1 MAFNPKENKQ
11 QVRTVRFLPQDLQC
25 EPAFPKDMKV
35 TPDLTP
41 VIANLF
47 GQTNDGG
54 RLIAAFP
61 WNALKVSAYG
71 SGYTNYDVKSGS
83 QPSAFSSTHQLAAT
97 SGRWHRIDVLVET
110 QDAEIRFYLD
120 DSGSW
125 GDSVVLP
132 IGYHSIE
139 FSTSVVQIKYRT
151 ASGGTYS
158 IVGYQ

>member
-11 QVRTVRFLPQDLQC
+11 QVRSVRFLPQDLQC

-35 TPDLTP
+35 TSDLTP

-54 RLIAAFP
+54 RLISAFP

-71 SGYTNYDVKSGS
+71 SGYTNYSTKSGS
-83 QPSAFSSTHQLAAT
+83 QPAAYSATHELEASTGLF
-97 SGRWHRIDVLVET
+97 HRVDILVET
-110 QDAEIRFYLD
+110 QEAEIRFYLN

-125 GDSVVLP
+125 GDSIPLP
-132 IGYHSIE
+132 VGYHSME
-139 FSTSVVQIKYRT
+139 FSTTKVQIKYRT
-151 ASGGTYS
+151 ASGGTYT
-158 IVGYQ
+158 IVGYN